1 MHKRLVLDDPVVS
14 ASVSPSGLLTEL
26 AAALEQD
33 AITGEWTPTALER
46 SLARRLVIGSA
57 GDLQLTAGLLRSAL
71 WEGSVAL
78 AHENGGR
85 FGSLLGLS
93 FSVAES
99 SEPHRDSALTRVR
112 DTMERVH
119 LIGPGTA

>member
-1 MHKRLVLDDPVVS
+1 MPDLALDDPAAS
-14 ASVSPSGLLTEL
+14 AEAASSGLLVEL
-26 AAALEQD
+26 AAALDQD
-33 AITGEWTPTALER
+33 AATGAWTPTPLER

-57 GDLQLTAGLLRSAL
+57 GDLQLTPALLRSAL
-71 WEGSVAL
+71 WEGGVTL

-99 SEPHRDSALTRVR
+99 SEPERDSALTRVR
-112 DTMERVH
+112 EMMERVQSH
-119 LIGPGTA
+119 ESGTA

>member
-1 MHKRLVLDDPVVS
+1 MPEPLAL
-14 ASVSPSGLLTEL
+14 ASPAASPSSLLAEL
-26 AAALEQD
+26 ATALEHD
-33 AITGEWTPTALER
+33 GVTGEWTPTALER

-57 GDLQLTAGLLRSAL
+57 GDLQLTPGLLRSAL

-85 FGSLLGLS
+85 FGSLLALS

-99 SEPHRDSALTRVR
+99 SEADRDDVLTRVR
-112 DTMERVH
+112 KVMERVH
-119 LIGPGTA
+119 SMEWDTA